1 MVVISIP
8 MSWAISLMDTACS
21 LLSGRIARTS
31 SCFEAFLLDPLDA
44 GASSLQR
51 PLESQANEASI

>member
-1 MVVISIP
+1 
-8 MSWAISLMDTACS
+8 MDTACS